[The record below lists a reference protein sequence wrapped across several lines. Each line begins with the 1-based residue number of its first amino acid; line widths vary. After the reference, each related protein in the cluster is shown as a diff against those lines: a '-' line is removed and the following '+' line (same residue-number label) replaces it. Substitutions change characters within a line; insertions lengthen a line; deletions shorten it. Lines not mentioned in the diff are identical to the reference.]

1 MLRLVVAVGVLLA
14 EGTAAHD
21 GDIADVALVER
32 APAVRL
38 CGGEARLR
46 LGLRLRLRLRFGFAF
61 AFGFGFGFRVRMR
74 VRVRV
79 RVTFVVVISMRGA
92 VTVTTREGGTL
103 EAE

>member
-1 MLRLVVAVGVLLA
+1 VLRLVVAVGVLLA

-46 LGLRLRLRLRFGFAF
+46 LGLRLRLRLRLRFGFAF
-61 AFGFGFGFRVRMR
+61 AFGFGFGCGCGCGCGFG
-74 VRVRV
+74 
-79 RVTFVVVISMRGA
+79 FGLPLWS
-92 VTVTTREGGTL
+92 
-103 EAE
+103 

>member
-1 MLRLVVAVGVLLA
+1 VLRLVVAVGVLLA

-46 LGLRLRLRLRFGFAF
+46 LGLRLRLRLRLRFG
-61 AFGFGFGFRVRMR
+61 FGFGFGFRVR

-79 RVTFVVVISMRGA
+79 RLRLTFVVVISMRGA

>member
-1 MLRLVVAVGVLLA
+1 VLRLVVAVGVLLA

-46 LGLRLRLRLRFGFAF
+46 LGLRLRLRLRLRFG
-61 AFGFGFGFRVRMR
+61 FGFGFGFRVR

-79 RVTFVVVISMRGA
+79 RLRLTFVVVISMRGA

-103 EAE
+103 DAE

>member
-1 MLRLVVAVGVLLA
+1 VLRLVVAVGVLLA

-38 CGGEARLR
+38 CGGEARLG
-46 LGLRLRLRLRFGFAF
+46 LGLRLRLRLRLRFGF
-61 AFGFGFGFRVRMR
+61 GFGFGFRVR

-79 RVTFVVVISMRGA
+79 RLRLTFVVVISMRGA